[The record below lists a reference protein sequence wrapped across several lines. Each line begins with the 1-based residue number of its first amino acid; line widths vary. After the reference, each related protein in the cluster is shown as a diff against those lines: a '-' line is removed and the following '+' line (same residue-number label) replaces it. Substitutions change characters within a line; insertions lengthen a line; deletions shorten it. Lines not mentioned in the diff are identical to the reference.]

1 MTEPGW
7 LTGLHDP
14 EALPTLDETNRA
26 YFAAAARGEFIL
38 QRCSAGHAILY
49 PRLVCPVCHDD
60 QREWEQTS
68 GAVEVVS
75 HAPVHR
81 PPRRSF
87 GRSRLCLVVLVRLDE
102 GPPLMTTLERVAIED
117 ARIGQRVHTALVRF
131 VPG

>member
-60 QREWEQTS
+60 QLEWSRLREPGRLS
-68 GAVEVVS
+68 AM
-75 HAPVHR
+75 
-81 PPRRSF
+81 RRSIALCGAPSGGPGCVWSCWF
-87 GRSRLCLVVLVRLDE
+87 GSMRVR
-102 GPPLMTTLERVAIED
+102 R
-117 ARIGQRVHTALVRF
+117 
-131 VPG
+131 